1 MQDSF
6 LSLYPKLM
14 QDGQAGADVRQSGHT
29 RISGLWLAHGDEPLL
44 TQWLT
49 DAMRPIWQHDGQE
62 VKRLELVSSKSWQ
75 DALAE
80 LNSLSLFAN
89 ATALIVTGNHKPDKT
104 TLAEIESLAQTE
116 SENCLLWLLP
126 KQDKRAQ
133 NGKWFAP
140 FAKYGQVVD
149 CHLYNEQQRQQL
161 LQQQAQ
167 RFGLM
172 LSAEAWQLLLSHT
185 EHHLLSAYQTLWRL
199 SYLFAPQLTELM
211 SGLDETTG
219 LTLGVDDLQAA
230 LVSES
235 QFSVFDLSDAMLAG
249 NTAQVVK
256 ILDQLKSTDEPESLV
271 LWVIAK
277 DMRLLAQ
284 LLDGQSPQSIG
295 IWRSKEGLYW
305 QASRRQ
311 SPDSVA
317 EFAALIF
324 QCDQAIKGIVR
335 QPVWELLYQAAF
347 MVCGQRLFASASV

>member
-126 KQDKRAQ
+126 KQDKRA
-133 NGKWFAP
+133 KW
-140 FAKYGQVVD
+140 QVV
-149 CHLYNEQQRQQL
+149 CPVCQVWSGG
-161 LQQQAQ
+161 
-167 RFGLM
+167 GL
-172 LSAEAWQLLLSHT
+172 SFIQ
-185 EHHLLSAYQTLWRL
+185 
-199 SYLFAPQLTELM
+199 
-211 SGLDETTG
+211 
-219 LTLGVDDLQAA
+219 
-230 LVSES
+230 
-235 QFSVFDLSDAMLAG
+235 
-249 NTAQVVK
+249 
-256 ILDQLKSTDEPESLV
+256 
-271 LWVIAK
+271 
-277 DMRLLAQ
+277 
-284 LLDGQSPQSIG
+284 
-295 IWRSKEGLYW
+295 
-305 QASRRQ
+305 
-311 SPDSVA
+311 
-317 EFAALIF
+317 
-324 QCDQAIKGIVR
+324 
-335 QPVWELLYQAAF
+335 
-347 MVCGQRLFASASV
+347 